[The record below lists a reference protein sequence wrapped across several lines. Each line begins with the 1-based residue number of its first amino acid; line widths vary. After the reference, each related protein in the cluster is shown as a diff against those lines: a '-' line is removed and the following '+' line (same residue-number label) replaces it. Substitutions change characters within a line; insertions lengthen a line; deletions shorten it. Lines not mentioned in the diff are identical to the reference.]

1 MKIKLL
7 TRCIAAND
15 APAPVLRPVFAQI
28 SLPLASCLLPTG
40 VPGIEDLLACLAES
54 RETTPVLQRAE

>member
-7 TRCIAAND
+7 NHRTAAND
-15 APAPVLRPVFAQI
+15 VPAPVLRPVFAQI

-40 VPGIEDLLACLAES
+40 VPGIEDLLACLAEA
-54 RETTPVLQRAE
+54 RETTPVLRSAE